1 MPEGKERKI
10 YASAVLTI
18 ATLDT
23 AVFEIGAF
31 AKWLLKIFIVFFS
44 GFWLTLIQRNIQLNA
59 KPLLKW
65 LPLVLLFTPKYIQQP
80 VM

>member
-10 YASAVLTI
+10 YTSAVLTI

-31 AKWLLKIFIVFFS
+31 AKWFLKIFH
-44 GFWLTLIQRNIQLNA
+44 LILAGLLAHVSPTNILS
-59 KPLLKW
+59 
-65 LPLVLLFTPKYIQQP
+65 
-80 VM
+80 

>member
-10 YASAVLTI
+10 YTSAVLTI

-59 KPLLKW
+59 KPLLNW
-65 LPLVLLFTPKYIQQP
+65 LPLIALAMPHCVK
-80 VM
+80 